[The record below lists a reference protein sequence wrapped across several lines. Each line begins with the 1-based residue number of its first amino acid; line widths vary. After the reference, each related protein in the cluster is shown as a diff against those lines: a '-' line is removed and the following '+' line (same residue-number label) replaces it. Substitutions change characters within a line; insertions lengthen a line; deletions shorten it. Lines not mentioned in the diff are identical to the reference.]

1 MGYSN
6 NFVASC
12 IVKGKAY
19 PELAKWA
26 AEPYTTAWRQFV
38 QHWPNTVPVELY
50 EHFNTHSIDY
60 ALQNIDNTDNATAPF
75 YTIGI
80 GFFNFDVDY
89 FELIS
94 PVVRRQLRQGQ
105 LTVLFYYH
113 EGDNPYHIKQR
124 LDELCQNHLMPADC
138 YRFVSGNTAADGIK
152 NFVYF
157 PDHELLYWHR
167 NRQVP
172 PTPAHANPRP
182 YDFTVLSRTHK
193 WWRATAMTD
202 LHRAGL
208 LENCLWSYTTHIALG
223 EPETDNPIE
232 VDTLG
237 IRTDIAEFL
246 NAGPYT
252 CDAKTASQHNDHHE
266 IETAHHTESYCNIVL
281 ETHFDADQSGGAF
294 LTEKTFK
301 AIKHGQP
308 FVIVGCARSLA
319 ALRKLGYRTF
329 DHAIDNSYDT
339 VADNTQRWTA
349 VKAAITKL
357 KSQDLHAWFESCR
370 SDIEHNQQLFCNTK
384 ADRLNTLL
392 ERLYND

>member
-1 MGYSN
+1 MDCSN
-6 NFVASC
+6 NFVASRV
-12 IVKGKAY
+12 VKHKAY
-19 PELAKWA
+19 PELTKWS
-26 AEPYTTAWRQFV
+26 AEPYTAAWRQFV

-50 EHFNTHSIDY
+50 EHFNTHGIDY
-60 ALQNIDNTDNATAPF
+60 NLCEFNTVDITTVPF

-89 FELIS
+89 FALMS
-94 PVVRRQLRQGQ
+94 TTARRQLQQ
-105 LTVLFYYH
+105 ELLTVLFYYH

-124 LDELCQNHLMPADC
+124 LDELCQQHRLPLTC
-138 YRFVSGNTAADGIK
+138 YRFVSGNTAADNVK

-167 NRQVP
+167 NRQIP
-172 PTPAHANPRP
+172 PTPVHNNLRP

-202 LHRAGL
+202 LHKTGL
-208 LENCLWSYTTHIALG
+208 LENCLWSYNTNIVLD
-223 EPETDNPIE
+223 EPESDNPIE

-237 IRTDIAEFL
+237 IRTDIVEFL
-246 NAGPYT
+246 SNGPYA
-252 CDAKTASQHNDHHE
+252 CDAKTASQHNDHHL
-266 IETAHHTESYCNIVL
+266 IETDHYADSYCNIVL
-281 ETHFDADQSGGAF
+281 ETHFDADQSRGAF

-308 FVIVGCARSLA
+308 FVVIGCPGSLA

-339 VADNTQRWTA
+339 VTDNTQRWTA
-349 VKAAITKL
+349 VKAAIAKL

-370 SDIEHNQQLFCNTK
+370 SDVEHNQQLFCSTK
-384 ADRLNTLL
+384 VDRLNTLL
-392 ERLYND
+392 ERLRND